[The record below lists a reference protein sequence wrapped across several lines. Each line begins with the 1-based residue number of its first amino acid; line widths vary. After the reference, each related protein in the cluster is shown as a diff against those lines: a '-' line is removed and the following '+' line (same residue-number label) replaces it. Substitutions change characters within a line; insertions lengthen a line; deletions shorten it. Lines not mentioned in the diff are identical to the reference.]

1 LSDEETILQVLADS
15 FLSFEP
21 DNVVKAT
28 KLSIEA
34 KIDPL
39 KIIEK
44 GFAKG
49 LKEVG
54 AGFERGEFFLVDLIG
69 AADAVKA
76 GMELLKPLLPT
87 GEGLKK
93 LGRVIIGTVR
103 GDIHDLGK
111 KIVATMLEASG
122 FEVYDLGTDVHPE
135 TFIEKIKELH
145 PDILGMSALIVTS
158 MPEMENVIESMKR
171 EGLRDK
177 VKVMVGGSSV
187 TSEFAKRIGA
197 DGFGTD
203 AVDAVNKAKA
213 LLNKHQT

>member
-1 LSDEETILQVLADS
+1 MSDEDTILQVLTDS
-15 FLSFEP
+15 VLSFEP

-28 KLSIEA
+28 KLAIEA

-44 GFAKG
+44 GFTKG
-49 LKEVG
+49 LNEVG
-54 AGFERGEFFLVDLIG
+54 ARFERGDLFLPELIC
-69 AADAVKA
+69 AADAVNA
-76 GMELLKPLLPT
+76 GMELLKPLLPK
-87 GEGLKK
+87 GEGVKK
-93 LGRVIIGTVR
+93 LGRIIIGTVK

-122 FEVYDLGTDVHPE
+122 FEVYDLGTDVSNE
-135 TFIEKIKELH
+135 TFIEKIKKLH
-145 PDILGMSALIVTS
+145 PDILGMSALIATS
-158 MPEMENVIESMKR
+158 MPEMENVIESMKM

-187 TSEFAKRIGA
+187 TSEYAERIGA
-197 DGFGTD
+197 DVCGTD

-213 LLNKHQT
+213 LLKKQQI